1 MTSATLDGEKFS
13 TYFDECPVLHI
24 PGRCFPV
31 SVAYAVEVPAS
42 YQEEVVN
49 LALDIHCDHPPGD
62 VLIFMTGQV
71 RRDGPLHVARSLAVC
86 VCVVDSVVPSVQA
99 LLRGKR
105 AVGVEHRAARHGP
118 LDAYLLYIER
128 ARLASSAACDSPVGW
143 RREMT
148 GRDRQGGA

>member
-31 SVAYAVEVPAS
+31 SVAYAVEVPVS

-86 VCVVDSVVPSVQA
+86 VCRGLGGS
-99 LLRGKR
+99 LR
-105 AVGVEHRAARHGP
+105 
-118 LDAYLLYIER
+118 
-128 ARLASSAACDSPVGW
+128 SSAAAW
-143 RREMT
+143 KT
-148 GRDRQGGA
+148 GSGGGASGRKARPPRRVSALHRESTVGFECCV

>member
-71 RRDGPLHVARSLAVC
+71 RRDGPLHVARSLSVC
-86 VCVVDSVVPSVQA
+86 VCLSWTRWFPPFKRCCVENGQWGWSIGPQGTAPSTRICSTSREHDW
-99 LLRGKR
+99 LRVLR
-105 AVGVEHRAARHGP
+105 VTHRWVGAAR
-118 LDAYLLYIER
+118 
-128 ARLASSAACDSPVGW
+128 
-143 RREMT
+143 
-148 GRDRQGGA
+148 